1 MTAKSVLFARFL
13 QRKWR
18 IGNAG
23 LLLLLVGCGSNASNR
38 SPARAAP
45 APNDWSSTYRGSG
58 SLTVHVQNGS
68 AQPIFVKVRRRGDG
82 GTAAQVDVASNAT
95 ETVQV
100 EGGSY
105 AILLKM
111 VSGGRARFFKGRDL
125 DIPLNAHG
133 EATLMVGV
141 ALGAL
146 GEGLQEVSAAEFG
159 Q

>member
-1 MTAKSVLFARFL
+1 MTFKSIHSARFL
-13 QRKWR
+13 QCNWR
-18 IGNAG
+18 IANAG
-23 LLLLLVGCGSNASNR
+23 LLLLLVGCGSGASNN
-38 SPARAAP
+38 SAPP

-68 AQPIFVKVRRRGDG
+68 AQPVFVKVKRRNDG
-82 GTAAQVDVASNAT
+82 GTAAQVDVAANAT

-111 VSGGRARFFKGRDL
+111 VAGGRARFFKGRNL
-125 DIPLNAHG
+125 DIPPNARG
-133 EATLMVGV
+133 EATLMVG
-141 ALGAL
+141 AAMGSL